1 MIKDKE
7 QLSIIAILIKL
18 FIIVVKI
25 PLSDRKMSRD
35 IKLENLL
42 LVVLYFVWEVESL
55 DGTDEI
61 NLHDLLPVMN
71 DDYY

>member
-42 LVVLYFVWEVESL
+42 LVVLYFV
-55 DGTDEI
+55 
-61 NLHDLLPVMN
+61 
-71 DDYY
+71 